1 MICIVSLSYMHVT
14 CLISK
19 LAARCRK
26 LPKALKEW
34 QAFNDLKQKIDD
46 FNETCPLLELM
57 AHPAMK
63 ERHWDRIAKTTG
75 HTFDFEAEN
84 FMLRNIMEAPLLKNK
99 EDIEVRVVRMRMRV
113 LCGAFFVR
121 NIHASESD

>member
-1 MICIVSLSYMHVT
+1 
-14 CLISK
+14 
-19 LAARCRK
+19 
-26 LPKALKEW
+26 
-34 QAFNDLKQKIDD
+34 
-46 FNETCPLLELM
+46 M

-99 EDIEVRVVRMRMRV
+99 EDIEVCIRVRVRMRV
-113 LCGAFFVR
+113 CTVCDAFLCAISMLMKKTGKTSYSLNVKY
-121 NIHASESD
+121 